1 MLEATSVMR
10 WMVKVMLAAALAL
23 PAFWAQAT
31 VVRMHTVL
39 GLIDVQLYDQATPK
53 TVANFLAYLNAGA
66 YANSFFHRSVPG
78 FIVQGGGY
86 AWDTVGGGPKKIPAL
101 PPVVNEFSPTRSN
114 VRGTI
119 AMALLGTDQNS
130 ATSEWFFNL
139 ADNSANLDHQNGGF
153 TVFGRVTT
161 QGLAVMDAIAA
172 LPIRNA
178 GGAFA
183 SLPLVTVPPSG
194 SFITNANLVMV
205 GQIKVLNSGT
215 DADRVFNYLEAAYP
229 QFVAPAN
236 AASTELAGYYVRYYA
251 GTNAYVGVADGQL
264 YCLVPA
270 LSQDIL
276 PLGSV
281 ADWLAI
287 AAAAGY

>member
-1 MLEATSVMR
+1 MGYVVR
-10 WMVKVMLAAALAL
+10 WIVAVALVL
-23 PAFWAQAT
+23 PALAQAT

-39 GLIDVQLYDQATPK
+39 GLIDVQLYDTAAPK
-53 TVANFLAYLNAGA
+53 TVANFLAYVNSGA
-66 YANSFFHRSVPG
+66 YANSFIHRSMPG
-78 FIVQGGGY
+78 FVIQGGGY
-86 AWDTVGGGPKKIPAL
+86 TWDSGLGAPKAVPAL
-101 PPVVNEFSPTRSN
+101 APVINEFSPTRSN

-119 AMALLGTDQNS
+119 ALAKLGGDPNS

-139 ADNSANLDHQNGGF
+139 ADNSANLDNQNGGF

-161 QGLAVMDAIAA
+161 QGLTVMDAIASK
-172 LPIRNA
+172 PVRNA

-183 SLPLVTVPPSG
+183 TLPLVSVPPAG
-194 SFITNANLVMV
+194 TYITSVNLVMLSQV
-205 GQIKVLNSGT
+205 QVLNSST

-236 AASTELAGYYVRYYA
+236 AVSTELAGYYVRYYA
-251 GTNAYVGVADGQL
+251 GTNAYVGVANGQL

-270 LSQDIL
+270 LSAEIL
-276 PLGSV
+276 PLGLV